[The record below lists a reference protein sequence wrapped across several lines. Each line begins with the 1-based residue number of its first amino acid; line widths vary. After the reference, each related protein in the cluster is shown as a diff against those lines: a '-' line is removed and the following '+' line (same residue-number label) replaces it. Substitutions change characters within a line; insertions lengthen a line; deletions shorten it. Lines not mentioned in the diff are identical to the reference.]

1 MLLTGR
7 NLLTVPFDIFIGRQL
22 LLALWSGLPLIF
34 VHWKNYFIVETEK
47 ETLNEDFLSVILF
60 LFTAFQSAN
69 AGGIPGALAGILS
82 TLNQEIQG
90 KVIRV
95 LDGDTIEVLQDKK
108 PVRIRLANIDAPEKK
123 QAFGRWSA
131 NQLKALLAAQP
142 VTVTYTQTDRY
153 GRIIGHVFTTNGT
166 DASRFMVQSGA
177 AWVYERYNVD
187 ESLPALQREAQEQKR
202 GLWVDANPVPPW
214 EWRYKHN

>member
-1 MLLTGR
+1 MR
-7 NLLTVPFDIFIGRQL
+7 I
-22 LLALWSGLPLIF
+22 
-34 VHWKNYFIVETEK
+34 
-47 ETLNEDFLSVILF
+47 FLSVILF

-69 AGGIPGALAGILS
+69 AGGIPGALAGMLS

-108 PVRIRLANIDAPEKK
+108 SVRIRLANIDAPEKK
-123 QAFGRWSA
+123 QAFGRWST
-131 NQLKALLAAQP
+131 NQLKTLLAGQS
-142 VTVTYTQTDRY
+142 VTVSYTQTDRY
-153 GRIIGHVFTTNGT
+153 GRIIGRVFTTNGT

-177 AWVYERYNVD
+177 AWVYERYSED

-202 GLWVDANPVPPW
+202 GLWADANPVPPW
-214 EWRYKHN
+214 EWRNEN

>member
-1 MLLTGR
+1 MR
-7 NLLTVPFDIFIGRQL
+7 I
-22 LLALWSGLPLIF
+22 
-34 VHWKNYFIVETEK
+34 
-47 ETLNEDFLSVILF
+47 FLSVILF

-202 GLWVDANPVPPW
+202 GLW
-214 EWRYKHN
+214 

>member
-1 MLLTGR
+1 MR
-7 NLLTVPFDIFIGRQL
+7 I
-22 LLALWSGLPLIF
+22 
-34 VHWKNYFIVETEK
+34 
-47 ETLNEDFLSVILF
+47 FLSVILF

-177 AWVYERYNVD
+177 AWVYERYNAD

-202 GLWVDANPVPPW
+202 GLWADANPVPPW

>member
-1 MLLTGR
+1 MR
-7 NLLTVPFDIFIGRQL
+7 I
-22 LLALWSGLPLIF
+22 
-34 VHWKNYFIVETEK
+34 
-47 ETLNEDFLSVILF
+47 FLSVILF

-166 DASRFMVQSGA
+166 DVSRFMVQSGA

-214 EWRYKHN
+214 EWRHEY

>member
-1 MLLTGR
+1 MR
-7 NLLTVPFDIFIGRQL
+7 I
-22 LLALWSGLPLIF
+22 
-34 VHWKNYFIVETEK
+34 
-47 ETLNEDFLSVILF
+47 FLSVILF

-202 GLWVDANPVPPW
+202 GLWVDANPVPPL